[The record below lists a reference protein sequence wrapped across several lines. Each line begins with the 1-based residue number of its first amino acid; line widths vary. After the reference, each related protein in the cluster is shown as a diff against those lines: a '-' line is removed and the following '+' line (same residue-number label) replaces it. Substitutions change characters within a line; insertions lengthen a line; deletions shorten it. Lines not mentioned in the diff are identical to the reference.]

1 MTKPVSQKI
10 QTENRIKNTL
20 KVYVQLQVTGNT
32 HSLPDRRKVILLSG
46 KQWIK
51 NGIAQ
56 RTKEANGHVGE
67 KQKYNPGKGGIRG
80 HSQPENSE
88 ILTLWTQEVKQKK
101 FKLLDL

>member
-10 QTENRIKNTL
+10 RTENTIKNTL

-32 HSLPDRRKVILLSG
+32 HSLPDRRKVILLTG

-56 RTKEANGHVGE
+56 RTKEAKRTCRRE
-67 KQKYNPGKGGIRG
+67 
-80 HSQPENSE
+80 
-88 ILTLWTQEVKQKK
+88 TQI
-101 FKLLDL
+101 